1 MEKFKVLEKETKTKA
16 FSKEGLSKGLK
27 KKKDPKANPKYPT
40 MKWID
45 RSAQRGWPV
54 AALAADAF
62 VRCSACST
70 SCATRYG
77 PVRCARPRCGL
88 TQSAAAVPAGG

>member
-16 FSKEGLSKGLK
+16 YSKEGLSKGLK

-45 RSAQRGWPV
+45 R
-54 AALAADAF
+54 
-62 VRCSACST
+62 
-70 SCATRYG
+70 
-77 PVRCARPRCGL
+77 
-88 TQSAAAVPAGG
+88 